1 MTRFMRGS
9 ATSAAKR
16 TPATRRKQPPDLAP
30 LSIKQTLGFLAAL
43 WLVCPLSAEE
53 SPPLALKTSIPLP
66 NVEGRF
72 DHAAVDPVTH
82 RLFFAAL
89 GNNTLEIV
97 DVSAGKRLHTITGLK
112 KPTGVLFLTDLNLLV
127 VANGDDGTCRFY
139 DGTSYAERGRTTG
152 LDDADNLR
160 FDAKAKRVYV
170 GYGDGALGVID
181 PVTIR
186 LTSSISLTNHPE
198 SFQLEDDGPRIFV
211 NVPDAKQIAVVD
223 RAAGKVVATWPLE
236 DVRANFPMTLDEKHH
251 RLFVGCRQPARL
263 LAFDTQ
269 SGKRVAE
276 TAMSGD
282 VDDLFFDGSTN
293 RLLASC
299 GEGFIDVF
307 RFDPPSALTRTQ
319 QLHTAVGART
329 GILSE
334 KYRWFCLAVPHRAA
348 QGAELRVYT
357 VSAAR

>member
-1 MTRFMRGS
+1 
-9 ATSAAKR
+9 
-16 TPATRRKQPPDLAP
+16 
-30 LSIKQTLGFLAAL
+30 LSLKQTLVFLIVL
-43 WLVCPLSAEE
+43 WLVCPLFAEE
-53 SPPLALKTSIPLP
+53 SPPLALKISIPLP

-72 DHAAVDPVTH
+72 DHAAADPETH
-82 RLFFAAL
+82 RLFFVAL

-97 DVSAGKRLHTITGLK
+97 DLSAGKRLHTITGLK
-112 KPTGVLFLTDLNLLV
+112 KPTGVLFLADLNLLI

-139 DGTSYAERGRTTG
+139 DGMSYAERGRIAG

-160 FDAKAKRVYV
+160 FDSKAKRVYV

-181 PVTIR
+181 PVTMR
-186 LTSSISLTNHPE
+186 LTGSIPLTNHPE
-198 SFQLEDDGPRIFV
+198 SFQLEDDGSRIFV

-223 RAAGKVVATWPLE
+223 RVAGKVVATWPLE
-236 DVRANFPMTLDEKHH
+236 GVRANFPMALDEKQH

-269 SGKRVAE
+269 SGNRVAD
-276 TAMSGD
+276 TPINGD
-282 VDDLFFDGSTN
+282 VDDLFFEASTN

-307 RFDPPSALTRTQ
+307 RFDPPSGLTRTH
-319 QLHTAVGART
+319 QLHTAAGART
-329 GILSE
+329 GILSQQ
-334 KYRWFCLAVPHRAA
+334 YRWFCLAVPHRGM

-357 VSAAR
+357 VSAPR

>member
-1 MTRFMRGS
+1 MSARESDCTR
-9 ATSAAKR
+9 
-16 TPATRRKQPPDLAP
+16 
-30 LSIKQTLGFLAAL
+30 
-43 WLVCPLSAEE
+43 
-53 SPPLALKTSIPLP
+53 
-66 NVEGRF
+66 
-72 DHAAVDPVTH
+72 
-82 RLFFAAL
+82 
-89 GNNTLEIV
+89 
-97 DVSAGKRLHTITGLK
+97 TGLK
-112 KPTGVLFLTDLNLLV
+112 KPTGVLFLADLKLLV

-139 DGTSYAERGRTTG
+139 DGTSYAERGRITG

-170 GYGDGALGVID
+170 GYGEGALGVID
-181 PVTIR
+181 PVTMR
-186 LTSSISLTNHPE
+186 LTSSIPLTNHPE

-236 DVRANFPMTLDEKHH
+236 DVRANFPMTLDEKQH

-276 TAMSGD
+276 TPMSGD
-282 VDDLFFDGSTN
+282 VDDLFFDGPTN

-319 QLHTAVGART
+319 QLRTAAGART

-334 KYRWFCLAVPHRAA
+334 KYRGFCLAVPRRAA
-348 QGAELRVYT
+348 QGAELRIYT
-357 VSAAR
+357 VSPAHYGAGGH